1 MQTLKN
7 RIEKELK
14 ESLYKNEIYQK
25 TKWSILEKNIIL
37 WSTNYKK
44 YTVLISVYFVLISW
58 LIYLLIKLE
67 ITKSYSD
74 FFLSWKE
81 LIQWQGTFLG
91 AQLTIVCVV
100 YPLVISFISIFS
112 NQKTS
117 NSVIFPIYKK
127 YSGFMFAGLSGLAL
141 SIFILISFF
150 IRSFLVDSIY
160 LVFCITSAIWLIF
173 NIFLTAWFFS
183 KTFLIMNDHSREE
196 IILRFSIQEA
206 CRIDISK
213 RLKNNIIKN
222 AHHYGLIKEYDA
234 SNLKISRF
242 SWDESDVYP
251 IKKKIRVKY
260 ELSDIRF
267 YLINFVIYLQTNY
280 LKFRKKQ
287 DVELILDIRGIKDDV
302 YLLGKTKKFR
312 LLRCLRFFYNYSFLF
327 SKPLI
332 IENDEELLKLFK
344 NFIDPIH
351 LSLRDNDVRAFK
363 EAIENLTQY
372 HVNVSSAL
380 SFVNDNNRNDNW
392 LLLTDGSIFGRS
404 YFNNLLVEY
413 FIISKESVFKIIDN
427 TEFYNEILYFH
438 KRLYGYRSSLTD
450 EEIKIHIEQNY
461 NLWEILLEWY
471 SFEINRNPRTDKNY
485 EEILNKFVGSWESWI
500 QYYIEPPLKRDY
512 KNEQTLLA
520 FKTHLQFTA
529 KTIIAALSFKNSR
542 AVGWSIDMLNH
553 WLEKFTSRSTFYDS
567 YMWNS
572 TILNV
577 CMLNMPE
584 TDFIWNIITGSEKY
598 SRETAY
604 QLAFQNYHFD
614 LRIIT
619 ACYLLKKNDCLST
632 DIIKE
637 MIDALLRGR
646 RIHPTSI
653 SENLESISNAGE
665 LVETYIRQRDYSQSK
680 ENSYQSLLNQIIE
693 SYSNLFKDQLITG
706 RTYMGSVEGVN
717 SLKDNYIEIA
727 LSLSQNKWDLSFNLY
742 QLLSTEFYTMADVN
756 HIIFDLES
764 WILTLDTWQERNYK
778 YILFEE
784 DVFEGLKENFIKSIG
799 DIIQKLRDKN
809 NNIIINASI
818 DQDKIVAL
826 AKIASSTIQDA
837 KTLYPFKL
845 FDFNK
850 KNQAS
855 DFKSGS
861 LAFEDYEKKYI
872 ADGVTSEVVINEE
885 EWIKGNILRYFK
897 NFIMDE
903 ILKLPITYTYSSTS
917 IEELLQIIVMQ
928 ISEIEEPILLV
939 GNQELKNIIRRY
951 KWDRNETM
959 PISFK
964 NISNDG
970 YICHID
976 KCEVYDIFFMNV
988 DYIILLSKSVF
999 ESLSFYQYDQSQFFN
1014 VIFKQKKQDDLVGD
1028 LVFKYQMALKFT
1040 ENIKIFR
1047 FNLNMVNET

>member
-14 ESLYKNEIYQK
+14 ETLYKNKIYQK
-25 TKWSILEKNIIL
+25 TRWNVLERNIIL

-44 YTVLISVYFVLISW
+44 YTVLISIYFVLISW
-58 LIYLLIKLE
+58 LIYFLIKLE

-81 LIQWQGTFLG
+81 LISWQSTFLG

-213 RLKNNIIKN
+213 RLKNNFIKN
-222 AHHYGLIKEYDA
+222 APYYGLIKEFDTKK
-234 SNLKISRF
+234 LKLLSF
-242 SWDESDVYP
+242 SWDDSEILP
-251 IKKKIRVKY
+251 IEIKIKNKY
-260 ELSDIRF
+260 ELINIRF
-267 YLINFVIYLQTNY
+267 YLINLVIYLQTNY
-280 LKFRKKQ
+280 LKYRKKQ
-287 DVELILDIRGIKDDV
+287 DQKLIWDIREIGDEF
-302 YLLGKTKKFR
+302 YLIGKTKGFSF
-312 LLRCLRFFYNYSFLF
+312 LPCLEFLYNYSFSF
-327 SKPLI
+327 NKKI
-332 IENDEELLKLFK
+332 AIESDEELLNLFK

-351 LSLRDNDVRAFK
+351 LSLRDNDIRAFK
-363 EAIENLTQY
+363 ETIGNLIDY
-372 HVNVSSAL
+372 HVNVASAL
-380 SFVNDNNRNDNW
+380 EFFNDNKRNDNW

-413 FIISKESVFKIIDN
+413 FIISKASVFKIIDN

-450 EEIKIHIEQNY
+450 EEIKTHIEQNY

-500 QYYIEPPLKRDY
+500 QYIEPPLKRDY

-572 TILNV
+572 TILNIS
-577 CMLNMPE
+577 MLNIPE

-614 LRIIT
+614 LRLIT
-619 ACYLLKKNDCLST
+619 ACYLLKKSSFLSI

-637 MIDALLRGR
+637 MIDALLMGR

-653 SENLESISNAGE
+653 SENLESISNAGK
-665 LVETYIRQRDYSQSK
+665 LVETYIRHRDYSQSK

-693 SYSNLFKDQLITG
+693 NYSNLFKDQLITG

-717 SLKDNYIEIA
+717 SLKDSYIEIA
-727 LSLSQNKWDLSFNLY
+727 LSLSKNQWDLSSKFY
-742 QLLSTEFYTMADVN
+742 QLLSTKFYNLADIN
-756 HIIFDLES
+756 YIILDLES
-764 WILTLDTWQERNYK
+764 WIFTLNKWQEENYK
-778 YILFEE
+778 YILFED
-784 DVFEGLKENFIKSIG
+784 DVFSDLKENFIKSIEN
-799 DIIQKLRDKN
+799 IIEKLKNKN
-809 NNIIINASI
+809 NKSIIDAPI
-818 DQDKIVAL
+818 DPEKILAL
-826 AKIASSTIQDA
+826 SKIASSIIQDKKA
-837 KTLYPFKL
+837 SYPFNL
-845 FDFNK
+845 FEFIESKSN
-850 KNQAS
+850 
-855 DFKSGS
+855 DFKSGIFT
-861 LAFEDYEKKYI
+861 FENYEKKYI

-885 EWIKGNILRYFK
+885 EWIKDGILRHLK
-897 NFIMDE
+897 KSIISK
-903 ILKLPITYTYSSTS
+903 ILKLPISYTYSSTS
-917 IEELLQIIVMQ
+917 IEEILQVITVQ

-939 GNQELKNIIRRY
+939 GNQKLKNILRRY
-951 KWDRNETM
+951 KWNKNEAM
-959 PISFK
+959 PIHFK
-964 NISNDG
+964 NSSNDG
-970 YICHID
+970 YICHIGE
-976 KCEVYDIFFMNV
+976 CEVYDLFFDDI
-988 DYIILLSKSVF
+988 DYILLTSKSIF
-999 ESLSFYQYDQSQFFN
+999 ESLSFYQYKRSEFFD
-1014 VIFKQKKQDDLVGD
+1014 VLFDLKNPNDLTGD
-1028 LVFKYQMALKFT
+1028 LVFKYEMALKFK
-1040 ENIKIFR
+1040 ENYKIFR
-1047 FNLNMVNET
+1047 FNLNIVNET

>member
-44 YTVLISVYFVLISW
+44 YTVLISIYFVLISW

-81 LIQWQGTFLG
+81 LIQWQSTFLG

-234 SNLKISRF
+234 RNLKISRF

-287 DVELILDIRGIKDDV
+287 DVELILDISGIKDDV
-302 YLLGKTKKFR
+302 YLLGKTKNFR
-312 LLRCLRFFYNYSFLF
+312 LLRFLGFFYNYSFLF

-332 IENDEELLKLFK
+332 VENDEELLKLFK

-363 EAIENLTQY
+363 EAIENLTHY

-404 YFNNLLVEY
+404 YFNQLLIEY

-438 KRLYGYRSSLTD
+438 KRLYGYKSSLTD
-450 EEIKIHIEQNY
+450 EEIKTHIEQNY

-471 SFEINRNPRTDKNY
+471 AFEINRNPRTDKNY

-500 QYYIEPPLKRDY
+500 QYYIEPHSKRDY
-512 KNEQTLLA
+512 WNEQTLLA

-529 KTIIAALSFKNSR
+529 KTIVVALSFKNPR
-542 AVGWSIDMLNH
+542 AVGWSVDMLNH
-553 WLEKFTSRSTFYDS
+553 WWEKFTNGDTVQDS

-572 TILNV
+572 TVLNIF
-577 CMLNMPE
+577 MLNMPE
-584 TDFIWNIITGSEKY
+584 SDPIWTTISNSGKY
-598 SRETAY
+598 SRGTAY
-604 QLAFQNYHFD
+604 EMAFRNYHLD
-614 LRIIT
+614 LRVIT
-619 ACYLLKKNDCLST
+619 ACYLIKKNDNLSL
-632 DIIKE
+632 DVAKQ
-637 MIDALLRGR
+637 MIGALLKGE
-646 RIHPTSI
+646 RIYPTSI
-653 SENLESISNAGE
+653 SENPKSISNAGY
-665 LVETYIRQRDYSQSK
+665 LVGTYIRQKNYYQDTD
-680 ENSYQSLLNQIIE
+680 NSYQSLLNQVIE

-706 RTYMGSVEGVN
+706 RTYMGSFEDIN
-717 SLKDNYIEIA
+717 SLNDNYIEIA
-727 LSLSQNKWDLSFNLY
+727 LSLSQNRWDLPLKWY
-742 QLLSTEFYTMADVN
+742 QALSSKFYTIADIN
-756 HIIFDLES
+756 YIISDLES
-764 WILTLDTWQERNYK
+764 WIIILNTWQERNYE
-778 YILFEE
+778 YILFGVDE
-784 DVFEGLKENFIKSIG
+784 FPILKENFIKSIRN
-799 DIIQKLRDKN
+799 IIEKLRNKN
-809 NNIIINASI
+809 NKIIIDAPV
-818 DQDKIVAL
+818 DPEKIVAL
-826 AKIASSTIQDA
+826 SKIASSIIQDK
-837 KTLYPFKL
+837 KTSYPFNL
-845 FDFNK
+845 FDFIENK
-850 KNQAS
+850 SNNFQ
-855 DFKSGS
+855 SGS
-861 LAFEDYEKKYI
+861 FTFKNYQKKYI
-872 ADGVTSEVVINEE
+872 TDLVDSEVIVDDNN
-885 EWIKGNILRYFK
+885 WIKNSISTHLK
-897 NFIMDE
+897 NSI
-903 ILKLPITYTYSSTS
+903 ISRVLKLPISYTYSSES
-917 IEELLQIIVMQ
+917 IEELLQIITMQ
-928 ISEIEEPILLV
+928 LSGIEEPVLLV
-939 GNQELKNIIRRY
+939 GNQKLKNILRRY

-959 PISFK
+959 PIQFK

-970 YICHID
+970 YICHIG
-976 KCEVYDIFFMNV
+976 KSEVYDLFFEDI
-988 DYIILLSKSVF
+988 DYIILVSKNVF
-999 ESLSFYQYDQSQFFN
+999 ESLSFYQYENSQFFN
-1014 VIFKQKKQDDLVGD
+1014 VIFEQKNQEDLVGD
-1028 LVFKYQMALKFT
+1028 LVFKYEMALKFK
-1040 ENIKIFR
+1040 ENYKIFR
-1047 FNLNMVNET
+1047 FNLNIVNET